1 MIGRNNGID
10 TETYFIAA
18 VM

>member
-10 TETYFIAA
+10 TETYCIAA